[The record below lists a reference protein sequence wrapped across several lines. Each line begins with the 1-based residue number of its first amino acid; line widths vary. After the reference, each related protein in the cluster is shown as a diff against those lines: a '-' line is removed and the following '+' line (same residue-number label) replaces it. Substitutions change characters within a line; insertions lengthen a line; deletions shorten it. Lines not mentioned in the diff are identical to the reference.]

1 MGQRSFGYATSPG
14 IVREQNEDSLCIR
27 PDLGLWAVADGMG
40 GYKAG
45 DMASRIT
52 VEQLAD
58 DVGNGVSLSLA
69 ISEVHQKILNI
80 ARTDA
85 AFESMGS
92 TVVAL
97 KVDGNAYEIAWVGDS
112 RAYLWNGRQ
121 LVQLTRDH
129 SYVQSLID
137 AGTITE
143 AEAEIHPER
152 HAITQALG
160 AEGIAAVEVG
170 TINGIFKENDMV
182 LLCSDG
188 LSNEVG
194 DDEMSSIL
202 AQHGSEQMKAE
213 QLIDR
218 AEQNGGADNI
228 SVILVGPDPAV
239 AAKAIDEKPGAPWVN
254 PLVTEGK
261 GRGYQFWI
269 WMVILFLTLF
279 LSVMFVYDI
288 I

>member
-14 IVREQNEDSLCIR
+14 LVREQNEDSLCIR

-40 GYKAG
+40 GYRAG

-58 DVGNGVSLSLA
+58 DISNRMSLSESITKL
-69 ISEVHQKILNI
+69 HQKILNI
-80 ARTDA
+80 AQTDA
-85 AFESMGS
+85 TLESMGS

-97 KVDGNAYEIAWVGDS
+97 KVDGNAFEIAWVGDS
-112 RAYLWNGRQ
+112 RAYLWNGRH

-129 SYVQSLID
+129 SYVQSLVE
-137 AGTITE
+137 AGTITA

-160 AEGIAAVEVG
+160 GEGIAAVEVE
-170 TINGIFKENDMV
+170 TINGIFKDPDMV

-188 LSNEVG
+188 LTNEVG
-194 DDEMSSIL
+194 DDAISLIL
-202 AQHGSEQMKAE
+202 AHAGSEQMKAE
-213 QLIDR
+213 QLIDK

-228 SVILVGPDPAV
+228 SVILVGPDPDRPTEATG
-239 AAKAIDEKPGAPWVN
+239 AKAGAPLVN
-254 PLVTEGK
+254 PLVTEEK
-261 GRGYQFWI
+261 VRGHQFWI
-269 WMVILFLTLF
+269 WMVILFLALF

-288 I
+288 F